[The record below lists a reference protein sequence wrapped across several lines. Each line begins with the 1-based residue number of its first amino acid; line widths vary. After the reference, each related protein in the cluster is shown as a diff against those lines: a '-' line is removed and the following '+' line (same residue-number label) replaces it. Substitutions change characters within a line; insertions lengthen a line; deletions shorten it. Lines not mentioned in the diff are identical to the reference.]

1 MKKESKL
8 SDNNSDSSTTKT
20 SKEKKVEVKD
30 VSKDKKHETITKESK
45 QNKGLYFGYTGRIVL
60 DIILLVIFLA
70 VGTFLLKNSIDFN
83 REVVVNYS
91 EKSNLDY
98 KVYLKPNDFYE
109 EDYLGKDMIYVAS
122 LIDRINVDFNYTFGI
137 ADNENLDFNYSIY
150 GKLLIT
156 NKGGTK
162 SYFEKTYTLLE
173 NKSVSMVNNSVQ
185 NIIENLDIDY
195 GYYNSLANS
204 FNKAYG
210 VDSESK
216 LVVYM
221 VINRK
226 SNANSGLEMDSE
238 SIMNVAIPLSERAID
253 ISLDYKEI
261 DTNSSV
267 LKKKDVSLN
276 NVVSLVIA
284 VMLIILAV
292 IMAVKFVRKISLIT
306 EKKNKYDKYVAKILK
321 EYDRLIAESSTLI
334 SFEGKEIVK
343 IDKFTELLDIHDNLQ
358 LPIMYYVVNKHQ
370 KCYFYINHSN
380 TIYLVVIKAVDLEK

>member
-343 IDKFTELLDIHDNLQ
+343 IDKFTELLDIHDNLT
-358 LPIMYYVVNKHQ
+358 LPIMYYNVTSHVKS
-370 KCYFYINHSN
+370 YFYIAHQN
-380 TIYLVVIKAVDLEK
+380 IVYLYKIW